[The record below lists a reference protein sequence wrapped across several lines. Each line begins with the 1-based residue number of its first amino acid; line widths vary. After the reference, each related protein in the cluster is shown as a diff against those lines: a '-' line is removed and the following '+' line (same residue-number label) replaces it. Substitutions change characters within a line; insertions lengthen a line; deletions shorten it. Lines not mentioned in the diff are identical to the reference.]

1 MRASRF
7 VHEVVSSPF
16 YRRHPFEVIPYGYA
30 KWRFGRTRVDTPGEM
45 LERLGVDRDRA
56 MAGLDNWLPLL
67 SGVVSDVQR
76 AQGQQGGVS
85 MEDGLL
91 LFGLTRAIKP
101 QVVIETGVA
110 AGVSSSF
117 ISAALIE
124 NGSGML
130 YSVELPPEHAD
141 RRQQDGVSFAWP
153 ERGVGWAIPAEISA
167 GIGDRR
173 VLVLD
178 DVRHALPRLLGQLP
192 QVDMFFH
199 DDLHTPAQILWECEL
214 VWPELST
221 GGVLVVDDAD
231 FGWMR
236 FARRHGLS
244 GDVMCN
250 LQRLTAARRTL

>member
-1 MRASRF
+1 MRALRF
-7 VHEVVSSPF
+7 VREVVSSPF
-16 YRRHPFEVIPYGYA
+16 YRRRPFEVVPYGYA
-30 KWRFGRTRVDTPGEM
+30 KWRLGRTRVETPGEM
-45 LERLGVDRDRA
+45 LEHLGVNQATA
-56 MAGLDNWLPLL
+56 MTGLDNWLPLL
-67 SGVVSDVQR
+67 LSVVSKVQT

-85 MEDGLL
+85 LEDGLL

-124 NGSGML
+124 NGSGTL

-141 RRQQDGVSFAWP
+141 GVQANGVSFAWP
-153 ERGVGWAIPAEISA
+153 DRGVGWAIPTEISA

-173 VLVLD
+173 VLVLE
-178 DVRHALPRLLGQLP
+178 DVHHALPRLLRELP
-192 QVDMFFH
+192 RVDMFFH

-214 VWPELST
+214 VWPELSA

-231 FGWMR
+231 FGWIR
-236 FARRHGLS
+236 FACRHGLS
-244 GDVMCN
+244 RDVLRN
-250 LQRLTAARRTL
+250 LQRLTAARRTP